1 MSFNA
6 WPALAW
12 FRPHR
17 TIPIT
22 PWRAS
27 HPWDL
32 SAKRLGILTGGL
44 FLFGI
49 GESFLVQSSLG
60 NSPWVV
66 LSEGISGRTG
76 ISLGWATFAVS
87 CLVLLLWIPLNEKA
101 GFGTFMNIVVISIA
115 LQIGVEVIPQQTNF
129 FSGLAFACF
138 GVALVGAASAI
149 YITCGLGPGP
159 RDGWMT
165 GLHHKTGIRIGR
177 VRLAIESVVLVLG
190 ALLGGSVGLG
200 TAIFALFIGQSV
212 AISFGVIS
220 RAVSRH

>member
-1 MSFNA
+1 MPLNS
-6 WPALAW
+6 WPFLAW
-12 FRPHR
+12 LQPHR
-17 TIPIT
+17 SIPIT
-22 PWRAS
+22 PWRARN
-27 HPWDL
+27 PWDL
-32 SAKRLGILTGGL
+32 SGKRLAILSGGL

-49 GESFLVQSSLG
+49 GESFLVQSNLG

-66 LSEGISGRTG
+66 LSEGISEKTG

-87 CLVLLLWIPLNEKA
+87 CLVLLLWIPLKEKA
-101 GFGTFMNIVVISIA
+101 GFGTFLNIIVIALA
-115 LQIGVEVIPQQTNF
+115 LQIGIEIIPHQSNF
-129 FSGLAFACF
+129 LVGLTFACL
-138 GVALVGAASAI
+138 GVAMVGAASAI

-177 VRLAIESVVLVLG
+177 VRLAIEALVLVVG

-220 RAVSRH
+220 RATQ